1 MIKKAVMILFIGFTS
16 LTVYADESNA
26 QRNQITDSNAFWK
39 LYTDALRGEKTAQ
52 FEIGVMFERGIGVEL
67 NQTQAA
73 KWYEKAAM
81 QEHKDAQYNIGI
93 MYATGRGVEQNE
105 KFAMMWLAC
114 AAKQGDNES
123 RTLLLEIID
132 GKSNSNNK
140 LNGHDTDSIQN
151 IKPIRF
157 ETKEGASICVMANE
171 NQCTKITGKQ
181 TYTSKSKQGNY
192 YKISGVVT
200 EGKWKDYMGDGYI
213 EMSTVEIK

>member
-1 MIKKAVMILFIGFTS
+1 MVKKVVMILIIGFTS
-16 LTVYADESNA
+16 LILCADESYV
-26 QRNQITDSNAFWK
+26 QRDNLTRSEAFWK

-52 FEIGVMFERGIGVEL
+52 FQTGVMFERGIGVEL

-73 KWYEKAAM
+73 KWYEKAAI
-81 QEHKDAQYNIGI
+81 QGHKDAQYNIGI
-93 MYATGRGVEQNE
+93 MYAMGRGVEQND
-105 KFAMMWLAC
+105 KFAMMWLA
-114 AAKQGDNES
+114 AAAQQGDNEA
-123 RTLLLEIID
+123 RTLLLEFID

-140 LNGHDTDSIQN
+140 LNGHDTDTIEN

-157 ETKEGASICVMANE
+157 EAKEGASICVMANE
-171 NQCTKITGKQ
+171 NKCTKITGKH

-200 EGKWKDYMGDGYI
+200 DRKWKDYMGDGYI

>member
-1 MIKKAVMILFIGFTS
+1 MMKKVVMILIIGFIS
-16 LTVYADESNA
+16 LSIYANENDT
-26 QRNQITDSNAFWK
+26 QRNNITRSAAFWK

-52 FEIGVMFERGIGVEL
+52 FETGVMFERGMGVEM

-73 KWYEKAAM
+73 RWYEKAAI

-114 AAKQGDNES
+114 AAKQGDKES

-132 GKSNSNNK
+132 GKSNSV
-140 LNGHDTDSIQN
+140 DTGSVQY

-157 ETKEGASICVMANE
+157 ETKKGASICVMANE
-171 NQCTKITGKQ
+171 SQCTKITGKH
-181 TYTSKSKQGNY
+181 TYTSTSKQGNY
-192 YKISGVVT
+192 YKISGVISDHT
-200 EGKWKDYMGDGYI
+200 WKDYMGDGYI